1 MARLRLITFGCQ
13 ANEADSEKIAGVLAE
28 EGFELTETAEDADLI
43 LLNTCSIRE
52 KAEHKVYS
60 LLGTFQKLKAQK
72 PQLKIGLCGCLAQRE
87 GERLKAR
94 FPYLDLVAGPGAM
107 IYRIPQLLKGGAEGP
122 VLPRPKEPLPLY
134 IDSPRPRRESA
145 FKAWVSIMEGCN
157 YLCTFCVV
165 PYTRGPER
173 SRPPEDI
180 LAEVEDLLTQG
191 YKEITL
197 LGQTVN
203 AYGKNLRPRTRFS
216 DLLTAIDRLAE
227 GAVRVRFT
235 SSHPKDVTLDLIEA
249 MADLESVCEHLHLPV
264 QAGSDRVLKRMGRLY
279 TREDYLAK
287 VRTLREAMPD
297 IALSTDLIVGFPGES
312 DEDYQETLSLLEEI
326 RFNGIFA
333 FKYSPRPL
341 TPAATYRDQV
351 PEEIKTERLHR
362 LLTRQDHIALEEN
375 QARLGMIEEV
385 LVEEGGNPKLHSSA
399 IGRSRRNQLVHFSE
413 ENLRPGLTV
422 SAVITEAYSHCL
434 KAKKLL
440 MGPISS

>member
-1 MARLRLITFGCQ
+1 MAKLKLITFGCQ

-60 LLGTFQKLKAQK
+60 LLGTYQKLKTLR
-72 PQLKIGLCGCLAQRE
+72 PHLKIGLCGCLAQRE
-87 GERLKAR
+87 GEQLKTR

-107 IYRIPQLLKGGAEGP
+107 IYRIPKLLKGGSDGP

-134 IDSPRPRRESA
+134 IHSPRPRRENT
-145 FKAWVSIMEGCN
+145 FKAWVSVMEGCN

-180 LAEVEDLLTQG
+180 LAEVEDLLRQG

-216 DLLTAIDRLAE
+216 DLLSAIDRLAG

-235 SSHPKDVTLDLIEA
+235 SSHPKDVTLDLVEA
-249 MADLESVCEHLHLPV
+249 MASLKSVCEHLHLPV

-287 VRTLREAMPD
+287 ARILREAMPD

-312 DEDYQETLSLLEEI
+312 DEDFQETLRLLEEV
-326 RFNGIFA
+326 RFDSLFA
-333 FKYSPRPL
+333 FKYSARPL
-341 TPAATYRDQV
+341 TPAATYPDQV
-351 PEEIKTERLHR
+351 PEEIKSERLQI
-362 LLTRQDHIALEEN
+362 LLKRQDHIALERN
-375 QARLGMIEEV
+375 QLRLGRIEEV
-385 LVEEGGNPKLHSSA
+385 LVEEGANVKLQSTA
-399 IGRSRRNQLVHFSE
+399 TGRSRRNQLVHFSE
-413 ENLRPGLTV
+413 KNLAPGLMV

-434 KAKKLL
+434 KAKKSLTNST
-440 MGPISS
+440 SS